1 MTTNLSQVERR
12 LIAAPVYASA
22 PRADGGGR
30 RHGLWGVRP
39 MAVAGRPKAWAAKL
53 VGGPVRL
60 RIVIVLATALGLDG
74 ADKAAVSATT
84 GGLEQTFHIGQT
96 EIGLIA
102 SSVSLSTAVCML
114 PAGMLA
120 DRVTRTKLLSGGIAC
135 WAVAMVATGLAPSY
149 PLLLA
154 ARIVLGAAVATA
166 IPSVASLTGDYFPAL
181 DRARVYGLILCG
193 ELVGTGI
200 GFLLAGELASWTFW
214 RVAFWALAVPA
225 IVIAVFVARLPEP
238 ERGGQVT
245 LEYGRAKPDG
255 GEAAPVEAA
264 REGAPVPRSPSTW
277 WTVRYVLSIRTN
289 VLLIIASTLGY
300 FYFAGVRTFAV
311 PFGVHQYSMSEAT
324 VSPIIVLVGAGSF
337 IGVIAGGR
345 ISDHLLKGGHP
356 VARIAVPIVAVC
368 GAVIILCPA
377 FLVPTLTAGL
387 PLLILGAGFLGAP
400 NPALDAA
407 RLDIVP
413 AALWGRAEAV
423 RAILRTLG
431 EAIAPTTFGFVSEHL
446 MSGTGRPLAF
456 TFALFLAP
464 LLAAPL
470 VAVPALRS
478 YPRDAARVSDA
489 AQAGTG

>member
-1 MTTNLSQVERR
+1 M
-12 LIAAPVYASA
+12 
-22 PRADGGGR
+22 
-30 RHGLWGVRP
+30 VRP
-39 MAVAGRPKAWAAKL
+39 VGLAGRLNAWATKL
-53 VGGPVRL
+53 AGGPVRL
-60 RIVIVLATALGLDG
+60 HIVIVLAAALGLDG

-84 GGLEQTFHIGQT
+84 SGLEQTFHIGQT

-102 SSVSLSTAVCML
+102 SSVSLSTAVFML

-120 DRVTRTKLLSGGIAC
+120 DRVTRTRLLSIGIGC

-149 PLLLA
+149 PLLLV
-154 ARIVLGAAVATA
+154 ARVVLGAAVATA

-214 RVAFWALAVPA
+214 RVAFWALSVPA
-225 IVIAVFVARLPEP
+225 ILIAVFVARLPEP
-238 ERGGQVT
+238 ERGGQAP
-245 LEYGRAKPDG
+245 LEHGTEKPDG
-255 GEAAPVEAA
+255 GESAPAEAA
-264 REGAPVPRSPSTW
+264 HDGGPIPRSPSTW

-311 PFGVHQYSMSEAT
+311 PFGVHQYSMSEAA
-324 VSPIIVLVGAGSF
+324 VSPIIILVGAGSLV
-337 IGVIAGGR
+337 GVIMGGR
-345 ISDHLLKGGHP
+345 ISDRLLKGGHQ
-356 VARIAVPIVAVC
+356 VARIAVPIAGVS
-368 GAVIILCPA
+368 GAVLILCPA

-387 PLLILGAGFLGAP
+387 PLLIIGAGFLGAP

-423 RAILRTLG
+423 RAIIRTLG
-431 EAIAPTTFGFVSEHL
+431 EAIAPTMFGFVSEHL
-446 MSGTGRPLAF
+446 LSGTGRPLAF
-456 TFALFLAP
+456 TFVLFLLP

-470 VAVPALRS
+470 VAIPALRS
-478 YPRDAARVSDA
+478 YPRDVARVRA
-489 AQAGTG
+489 ATQAGTG